1 MSAPG
6 PTEQGVSGYRQL
18 SAEEL
23 ALINATKDRQRE
35 VADWW
40 AKVATTPGVDPRSVA
55 IARTHFE
62 EGFSALVKSIARPD
76 DPFGTALTAAK
87 DQA

>member
-23 ALINATKDRQRE
+23 GLINATKDKQRE

-40 AKVATTPGVDPRSVA
+40 AQVAAAPGVDPRCVA

-76 DPFGTALTAAK
+76 DPFGEAQLRHRS
-87 DQA
+87 Q